1 MKYININNSTELH
14 DIFEKSKSI
23 FPDYKTSMSRKKNIL
38 IRNKAVMVVVSKRKD
53 KLKFHSDL
61 NYSYTNN
68 LILLFLGILIGII
81 GVIFVLIT
89 LYIIY
94 NKKRKNL
101 HKEVFLKLNT

>member
-1 MKYININNSTELH
+1 MKYINISNSIEPH

-23 FPDYKTSMSRKKNIL
+23 FPDYKISMSGKKNIL